1 MDALS
6 SIEKKSGSISVLVLG
21 DIMVDEYH
29 LCRAERK
36 SPEGPFLVW
45 ELLGITRSFGGAGNL
60 AVNAGALGAKV
71 TLAGIAGDG
80 ELDRMASERGIVLV
94 VERDGRPTTLKRR
107 FMDAETRA
115 PIAREDVESREPV
128 QRAAAGFLAR
138 RLRGEFDAVVYSDY
152 AKGMFNKESIGE
164 FAKIRAKVKMAD
176 VKPENAHLFKGVAG
190 ILKMNFREF
199 SRLAE
204 MHGEKVRNEDAD
216 MGRAGAKVREALGAD
231 LLITR
236 SEKGMSYIGKEAF
249 HAGGRAKEVTDI
261 TGAGDTSAAAF
272 AVALACGLGVRDALE
287 VANAAGS
294 VKVGKRG
301 AVPVSLE
308 EIGKEMGAGVKK
320 VVGEGELRVVVGR
333 MRAAG
338 KKIVFTNGC
347 FDLMHHG
354 HVVFLQKARELGD
367 VLIVALNS
375 DASVRKLK
383 GAGRPRIPE
392 HGRVGMLAAFPFVD
406 YVVVF
411 GTDTPEHLVEELKP
425 DVYVKGKD
433 YSGENLPEA
442 RIVERYGGKVVL
454 LDLVTENGEK
464 VSSSKLAKGQK

>member
-1 MDALS
+1 MDGLEL
-6 SIEKKSGSISVLVLG
+6 IGKKCGNISALVLG
-21 DIMVDEYH
+21 DIMIDEYH

-45 ELLGITRSFGGAGNL
+45 ELLGITRGFGGAGNL
-60 AVNAGALGAKV
+60 AVNARALGAKV

-80 ELDRMASERGIVLV
+80 ELDRMASEKGIVLI

-107 FMDAETRA
+107 FVDAETKA
-115 PIAREDVESREPV
+115 PIAREDVESKEPV
-128 QRAAAGFLAR
+128 GRAAAGTIAR
-138 RLRGEFDAVVYSDY
+138 RLKGEFDVAVYSDY
-152 AKGMFNKESIGE
+152 AKGMFNKESMQE
-164 FAKIRAKVKMAD
+164 FAKVKAKLKIAD

-216 MGRAGAKVREALGAD
+216 MERAGRKVRDALGAD

-249 HAGGRAKEVTDI
+249 HAGGRAKEVMDI

-272 AVALACGLGVRDALE
+272 ALALACGLGAQDALE

-308 EIGKEMGAGVKK
+308 EIRREMGSGGKK
-320 VVGEGELRVVVGR
+320 VVSEEELKGIVGR

-338 KKIVFTNGC
+338 EKIVFTNGC

-354 HVVFLQKARELGD
+354 HVVFLQKARGLGD
-367 VLIVALNS
+367 ALIVALNS

-392 HGRVGMLAAFPFVD
+392 HGRAGMLAAFPFVD

-411 GTDTPEHLVEELKP
+411 GTDTPEHLVEELRP

-433 YSGENLPEA
+433 YSEENLPEA
-442 RIVERYGGKVVL
+442 RIVERYGGKVAL

-464 VSSSKLAKGQK
+464 VSSSRLAKGTK